1 MIRSSTQ
8 PFPDMPSRFDHRPVL
23 LIISQTFVPDP
34 ASVGQHMADVAVE
47 MARRG
52 RQGGYRVVVYA
63 SARGYE
69 DPTRVYPLR
78 ENLAGVE
85 VRRLPFASFGKK
97 SLLLRVLGTFCFQFQ
112 ALLAGLLTPNVK
124 AVFFSTSPPLI
135 GVVAVIIHILR
146 GAPLAYWAMD
156 LNPDQLIALG
166 KLKASGPLARFL
178 EATNR
183 LVLRESALIVALD
196 RFMADRLRARCRI
209 RGELLVMPPWPHED
223 QIEPVDRAANPFRLC
238 HGLTDKF
245 VIMYS
250 GNHSPSNPLATLLQA
265 AAQLQGDERFLF
277 AFVGGGA
284 GKKEVDTAIAGGL
297 GNAISLPYQPMS
309 ELRNSLTAADVHV
322 VSLGDAMVGVIHPCK
337 IYGAMAAGR
346 PIFFLGPRPSH
357 ISDILDAHPIG
368 VSIAHGD
375 VAGAVAALR
384 RLSGMPREQLDGM
397 GQLAREVLQRELSQE
412 RLRGRFCDALGLLL
426 ATRADRAPENP
437 AAARRRG
444 AGFEAD

>member
-1 MIRSSTQ
+1 MAHPTHQSPTA
-8 PFPDMPSRFDHRPVL
+8 SRRDDPRPVL
-23 LIISQTFVPDP
+23 LILSQTFVPDP

-52 RQGGYRVVVYA
+52 VAGGYRVVVYA

-69 DPTRVYPLR
+69 DPTKVYPSR
-78 ENLAGVE
+78 ENLAGVD

-112 ALLAGLLTPNVK
+112 ALFVALFTPNVK
-124 AVFFSTSPPLI
+124 AVFFSTSPPLV
-135 GVVAVIIHILR
+135 GVIAVIVHVLR
-146 GAPLAYWAMD
+146 GVPLAYWAMD

-166 KLKASGPLARFL
+166 KLKANSPVAQFL

-196 RFMADRLRARCRI
+196 RFMAQRLRDRVHI
-209 RGELLVMPPWPHED
+209 RGKLLVMPPWPHED
-223 QIEPVDRAANPFRLC
+223 KLEPVDRATNPFRLR
-238 HGLTDKF
+238 HGLADKF
-245 VIMYS
+245 VVMYS
-250 GNHSPSNPLATLLQA
+250 GNHSPSNPLATLLA
-265 AAQLQGDERFLF
+265 AAGELQSDEQGGRFVF

-284 GKKEVDTAIAGGL
+284 GKKEVDSAIAGGL
-297 GNAISLPYQPMS
+297 RNAISLPYQPMS

-357 ISDILDAHPIG
+357 ISDILDVHPIG
-368 VSIAHGD
+368 ASIAHGD

-384 RLSGMPREQLDGM
+384 QFRDRPPEQLEAM
-397 GQLAREVLQRELSQE
+397 GRLAYEVLQRDLSQE
-412 RLRGRFCDALGLLL
+412 QLRGRFCDAL
-426 ATRADRAPENP
+426 
-437 AAARRRG
+437 AALM
-444 AGFEAD
+444 EHS